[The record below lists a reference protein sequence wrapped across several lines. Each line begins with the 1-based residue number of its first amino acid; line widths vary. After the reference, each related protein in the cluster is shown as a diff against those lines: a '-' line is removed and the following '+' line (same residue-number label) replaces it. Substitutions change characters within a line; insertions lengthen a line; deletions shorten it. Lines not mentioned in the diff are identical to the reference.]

1 MNGCEQKRKIQGN
14 GSAGRRWW
22 RTGGWVAAGVFAAQL
37 PFAATVP
44 AAVRHS
50 GATHA
55 AAANPFRIPRAII
68 LGSQRERRREMR
80 VLGIRTLRAGKNA
93 VHPHQPN
100 FANYTEAKAN
110 PYPKLPPLMRLND
123 GMRVTTLAQW
133 RERRRQIRAL
143 FAEYVYGKK
152 PKDVPKVTWRVVSV
166 RRQEVYG
173 VPAVVEHV
181 VGYVDNAMDP
191 HITVRIP
198 VNVVTPAAAAGRR
211 VPVIIGGGTLHPFFA
226 NFHPVRKGPIL
237 YFPGSS
243 MCIDVGPPTEPSG
256 ELLLRRGWGFVS
268 INLRAVQP
276 DNGADLDIGIIGLT
290 DKGRPR
296 KMDAWGVLRA
306 WAWAIDRTVSFLQ
319 KDPAVNPHAIGVMG
333 HSRNGKAAL
342 LALAYD
348 RRIAVGYISSSG
360 KGGAVLYRRNY
371 GENIGSLT
379 SWDEF
384 QWFDGNFLRY
394 ASPGYTA
401 NDLPVDSDELIA
413 LVAPRAIFVGSGSL
427 LMHPACAIPGD
438 GWEDPRG
445 SFMALAAASP
455 AWRLYGERGL
465 GRHTPFPPVD
475 TQVGSRYAAFRQQP
489 YGHTPAPNW
498 PYFIKFAARL
508 FAARK

>member
-152 PKDVPKVTWRVVSV
+152 PKDVPKVTWKVVSV
-166 RRQEVYG
+166 RRREVYG

-276 DNGADLDIGIIGLT
+276 DNGADLDIGIHRPHRQGQAAQDGCLGGVARLGLGHRSNGEFSAEGSGG
-290 DKGRPR
+290 KS
-296 KMDAWGVLRA
+296 AC
-306 WAWAIDRTVSFLQ
+306 DRCHG
-319 KDPAVNPHAIGVMG
+319 P
-333 HSRNGKAAL
+333 
-342 LALAYD
+342 LAQWQ
-348 RRIAVGYISSSG
+348 
-360 KGGAVLYRRNY
+360 GGAAR
-371 GENIGSLT
+371 
-379 SWDEF
+379 
-384 QWFDGNFLRY
+384 
-394 ASPGYTA
+394 
-401 NDLPVDSDELIA
+401 
-413 LVAPRAIFVGSGSL
+413 
-427 LMHPACAIPGD
+427 
-438 GWEDPRG
+438 
-445 SFMALAAASP
+445 
-455 AWRLYGERGL
+455 
-465 GRHTPFPPVD
+465 
-475 TQVGSRYAAFRQQP
+475 
-489 YGHTPAPNW
+489 
-498 PYFIKFAARL
+498 ARL
-508 FAARK
+508 